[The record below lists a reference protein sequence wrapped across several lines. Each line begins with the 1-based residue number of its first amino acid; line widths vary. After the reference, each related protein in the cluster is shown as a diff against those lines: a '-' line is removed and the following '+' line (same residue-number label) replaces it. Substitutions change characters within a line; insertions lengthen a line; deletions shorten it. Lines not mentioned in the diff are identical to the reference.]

1 MIFGKKD
8 AKVEAKAAAP
18 KTRARRTTKL
28 KGATKMEAKA
38 AEAVV
43 KADAKAEDQAVRE
56 TAKTEAADAR
66 AASQTEAKDARA
78 NTKTGAASPEAQAT
92 PKEQRQAAQKLFDKA
107 DEQGKA
113 DIISDTQARIGA
125 LGY

>member
-1 MIFGKKD
+1 MPRGI
-8 AKVEAKAAAP
+8 P
-18 KTRARRTTKL
+18 KTKL

-38 AEAVV
+38 AEAAV
-43 KADAKAEDQAVRE
+43 KADAKVADSA
-56 TAKTEAADAR
+56 TKTD
-66 AASQTEAKDARA
+66 AASARA
-78 NTKTGAASPEAQAT
+78 NTKTSVASPEAQPT
-92 PKEQRQAAQKLFDKA
+92 PKEQRAAAQKLFDKA

>member
-1 MIFGKKD
+1 MIFGKRD

-56 TAKTEAADAR
+56 TAKTD
-66 AASQTEAKDARA
+66 AASARA
-78 NTKTGAASPEAQAT
+78 NAKTGAASPEAQAT
-92 PKEQRQAAQKLFDKA
+92 PKEQRAAAQKLFDKA
-107 DEQGKA
+107 DEDGKA
-113 DIISDTQARIGA
+113 EIIAETQLGLAAR
-125 LGY
+125 GY